1 MNIVVRKSNKLKG
14 IITLPGDKS
23 ISHRAAILLSLC
35 NKSAKIYNYL
45 FSEDCINTLNVL
57 KSLGTDIKV
66 SKGFITITGGKEK
79 FKAPPVSLYAGNS
92 GTLIRLISG
101 LLCGIKG
108 SFLIYGDDSLNKRPM
123 DRIIKPLRLLG
134 GDIISLNNGYAP
146 LFIKGSKLYGM
157 EYFMDVSSAQVKS
170 AIIIASLFAEGK
182 LILHEKGKT
191 RDHTERMIKYLGK
204 DIEVKNG
211 VIIMDCKGELNS
223 RDIIIPGDI
232 SSAAFIIGAALLSK
246 DSDIIIK
253 DVLFNETRTG
263 YIKVLK
269 QMGADIEVT
278 EIKDVNNE
286 LVATIRVKSSKL
298 KAVSI
303 SGDIIP
309 NLIDEIP
316 LIAVLCAFA
325 EGTTYIK
332 DAGELRKKE
341 SDRIKTIVYNLRQMG
356 IYTEEL
362 EDGMIIEG
370 CSIDSSKKNIVFNS
384 FKDHRIAMAFSLA
397 GLVFDE
403 VKVLDCSCIYT
414 SFPEYFSIMKN
425 IGVDINKTFN

>member
-1 MNIVVRKSNKLKG
+1 MH
-14 IITLPGDKS
+14 P
-23 ISHRAAILLSLC
+23 
-35 NKSAKIYNYL
+35 
-45 FSEDCINTLNVL
+45 
-57 KSLGTDIKV
+57 
-66 SKGFITITGGKEK
+66 
-79 FKAPPVSLYAGNS
+79 
-92 GTLIRLISG
+92 
-101 LLCGIKG
+101 
-108 SFLIYGDDSLNKRPM
+108 
-123 DRIIKPLRLLG
+123 
-134 GDIISLNNGYAP
+134 
-146 LFIKGSKLYGM
+146 
-157 EYFMDVSSAQVKS
+157 
-170 AIIIASLFAEGK
+170 FAEGK

-332 DAGELRKKE
+332 DAGELRKK
-341 SDRIKTIVYNLRQMG
+341 RV
-356 IYTEEL
+356 
-362 EDGMIIEG
+362 IE
-370 CSIDSSKKNIVFNS
+370 
-384 FKDHRIAMAFSLA
+384 
-397 GLVFDE
+397 
-403 VKVLDCSCIYT
+403 
-414 SFPEYFSIMKN
+414 
-425 IGVDINKTFN
+425 

>member
-134 GDIISLNNGYAP
+134 GDIMSLNNGCAP

-170 AIIIASLFAEGK
+170 AIIIASFCRRKAYFA
-182 LILHEKGKT
+182 
-191 RDHTERMIKYLGK
+191 
-204 DIEVKNG
+204 
-211 VIIMDCKGELNS
+211 
-223 RDIIIPGDI
+223 
-232 SSAAFIIGAALLSK
+232 
-246 DSDIIIK
+246 
-253 DVLFNETRTG
+253 
-263 YIKVLK
+263 
-269 QMGADIEVT
+269 
-278 EIKDVNNE
+278 
-286 LVATIRVKSSKL
+286 
-298 KAVSI
+298 
-303 SGDIIP
+303 
-309 NLIDEIP
+309 
-316 LIAVLCAFA
+316 
-325 EGTTYIK
+325 
-332 DAGELRKKE
+332 
-341 SDRIKTIVYNLRQMG
+341 
-356 IYTEEL
+356 
-362 EDGMIIEG
+362 
-370 CSIDSSKKNIVFNS
+370 
-384 FKDHRIAMAFSLA
+384 
-397 GLVFDE
+397 
-403 VKVLDCSCIYT
+403 
-414 SFPEYFSIMKN
+414 
-425 IGVDINKTFN
+425 